1 MPASGGPIMPE
12 ASPEFEQFQKI
23 QDQHRQL
30 KDLLAQIE
38 SALKDRSGPIDV
50 VVDLVG
56 QLGHQLTK
64 HFQTEEAGGYFADA
78 LYEAPQLVNRAND
91 LMLQHPRMTKSAR
104 KLAAAADPETNPEL
118 WWDQTAERFEAFREE
133 LDKHERDEDR
143 LIQEA
148 YNRDIGMND

>member
-1 MPASGGPIMPE
+1 MNA

-23 QDQHRQL
+23 QEEHRQL
-30 KDLLAQIE
+30 KSLLVQIE
-38 SALKDRSGPIDV
+38 AALADRSGSIET
-50 VVDLVG
+50 VVDLIG

-91 LMLQHPRMTKSAR
+91 LMLQHPKMTKSAR
-104 KLAAAADPETNPEL
+104 KLAEAADPEVDPER
-118 WWDQTAERFEAFREE
+118 WWEQTTERFKALQEE
-133 LDKHERDEDR
+133 LVKHERDEDL

-148 YNRDIGMND
+148 YTRDIGMND

>member
-1 MPASGGPIMPE
+1 MNA

-23 QDQHRQL
+23 QEEHRQL
-30 KDLLAQIE
+30 KSLLVQIE
-38 SALKDRSGPIDV
+38 AALAERSGSIET
-50 VVDLVG
+50 VVDLIG

-91 LMLQHPRMTKSAR
+91 LMLQHPKMTKSAR
-104 KLAAAADPETNPEL
+104 KLAEAADPDVDPER
-118 WWDQTAERFEAFREE
+118 WWDQTTERFKALQEE
-133 LDKHERDEDR
+133 LVKHERDEDL

-148 YNRDIGMND
+148 YTRDIGMND

>member
-1 MPASGGPIMPE
+1 MPAE
-12 ASPEFEQFQKI
+12 SPKFEQFQKI
-23 QDQHRQL
+23 QEEHRQL
-30 KDLLAQIE
+30 RTILEQID
-38 SALKDRSGPIDV
+38 SALAERSGPVDA
-50 VVDLVG
+50 VVDLIG

-91 LMLQHPRMTKSAR
+91 LMLQHPKMTKSAR
-104 KLAAAADPETNPEL
+104 KLADAADPNVDPDR

-133 LDKHERDEDR
+133 LRKHEREEDR

-148 YNRDIGMND
+148 YTRDIGMND

>member
-1 MPASGGPIMPE
+1 MTPASR
-12 ASPEFEQFQKI
+12 EFEQFQKI
-23 QDQHRQL
+23 QEEHRHL
-30 KDLLAQIE
+30 KDLLGQIE
-38 SALKDRSGPIDV
+38 SALSERSCPIAE
-50 VVDLVG
+50 VVDLIG

-91 LMLQHPRMTKSAR
+91 LMLQHPKMTKSAR
-104 KLAAAADPETNPEL
+104 KLAEAADPVTEPDR
-118 WWDQTAERFEAFREE
+118 WWEQTSERFVALKEE

-148 YNRDIGMND
+148 YMRDIGMND

>member
-1 MPASGGPIMPE
+1 MNA

-23 QDQHRQL
+23 QEEHRQL
-30 KDLLAQIE
+30 KSLLAQIE
-38 SALKDRSGPIDV
+38 TALAERSGPIEP
-50 VVDLVG
+50 VVDLIG

-91 LMLQHPRMTKSAR
+91 LMLQHPKMTKSAR
-104 KLAAAADPETNPEL
+104 KLAEAADPNTDPDR
-118 WWDQTAERFEAFREE
+118 WWEQTRERFNALREE
-133 LDKHERDEDR
+133 LDKHERDEDL

-148 YNRDIGMND
+148 YTRDIGMND

>member
-1 MPASGGPIMPE
+1 MNA

-23 QDQHRQL
+23 QEEHRQL
-30 KDLLAQIE
+30 KSLLVQIE
-38 SALKDRSGPIDV
+38 AALADRSGSIET
-50 VVDLVG
+50 VVDLIG

-91 LMLQHPRMTKSAR
+91 LMLQHPKMTKSAR
-104 KLAAAADPETNPEL
+104 KLAEAADPEVDPER
-118 WWDQTAERFEAFREE
+118 WREQTTERFKALQEE
-133 LDKHERDEDR
+133 LVKHERDEDL

-148 YNRDIGMND
+148 YTRDIGMND